1 MRRIKNA
8 LMYLCKKPL
17 RCIFLFSLLAG
28 FFYILCVFLKSMAWS
43 GNDLI
48 TVPIIGGLIG
58 LFFIAPFLL
67 TLCNIFYL
75 VIPSP
80 PNQDRKAGLRTEITT
95 ILFGALCSCLYA
107 PMTDIQW
114 DKNWTE
120 QLYNSSL
127 HTPLATWTLPT
138 VVVIALVA
146 VLGYL
151 LLRLRPIHT
160 LPPLLSVLAIG
171 AMYLGAGLCM
181 TWIIQLL
188 KHNLLLCLYPF
199 NLILIA
205 AKTVKESV
213 CDYQTQTHPLPAG
226 KAPWVLFLFRLLEN
240 AKNWPWLGILFALPL
255 LGILIAVLT
264 LFGQAPDSI
273 IQAWTQTSDWTFS
286 QQVAPQNIHVDM
298 HYLCTVSAGGH
309 RKLVKPL
316 RVGQRHGHRVLVNRQ
331 LCIANAF
338 EQLLQERVPRFHRTV
353 RQFYDRYGYP
363 IARHIH
369 SPYVADAVWL
379 LMKPLEWCFLAVLYL
394 LDTNPENRI
403 AVQYPH
409 APLPKI

>member
-8 LMYLCKKPL
+8 LMYLYKKPL
-17 RCIFLFSLLAG
+17 RCIWSLSFLSVFIIVFLLAFEDITRG
-28 FFYILCVFLKSMAWS
+28 GRS
-43 GNDLI
+43 LI
-48 TVPIIGGLIG
+48 SAPIVAVLIG
-58 LFFIAPFLL
+58 LFLIAPFLL

-80 PNQDRKAGLRTEITT
+80 PNQDKKAGLRIEITT
-95 ILFGALCSCLYA
+95 ILFGALCSWLYA

-138 VVVIALVA
+138 VIVIALVA

-171 AMYLGAGLCM
+171 AMYLGAGICL

-188 KHNLLLCLYPF
+188 KHDLLLCLYPF

-205 AKTVKESV
+205 SKTVKEAV

-226 KAPWVLFLFRLLEN
+226 KAPWILFLFRLSEN

-338 EQLLQERVPRFHRTV
+338 EQLLQERVPRFHRAV
-353 RQFYDRYGYP
+353 RGFYDRFGYP
-363 IARHIH
+363 IARHIR

-394 LDTNPENRI
+394 FDTKPENRI

-409 APLPKI
+409 TPPPKA

>member
-1 MRRIKNA
+1 MKQIKSA
-8 LMYLCKKPL
+8 LHYLYKKPL
-17 RCIFLFSLLAG
+17 QCIFLFSLLAG
-28 FFYILCVFLKSMAWS
+28 FFYVLYIFLQDITWRGS
-43 GNDLI
+43 DLF

-58 LFFIAPFLL
+58 LFFAAPFLL
-67 TLCNIFYL
+67 TVYNIVYL
-75 VIPSP
+75 VISRP
-80 PNQDRKAGLRTEITT
+80 QKEDRKADLTTEITT
-95 ILFGALCSCLYA
+95 ILFGALCSFLYS
-107 PMTDIQW
+107 PLTDIQW
-114 DKNWTE
+114 DKNWAE

-127 HTPLATWTLPT
+127 HTPIATWTLPS
-138 VVVIALVA
+138 VIVIALVA
-146 VLGYL
+146 VSGYL

-171 AMYLGAGLCM
+171 AMYLGAGLCL
-181 TWIIQLL
+181 TWIIQLC
-188 KHNLLLCLYPF
+188 KHELLLCLYPF

-205 AKTVKESV
+205 AKTVKEAIF
-213 CDYQTQTHPLPAG
+213 DYQPNPLPAG
-226 KAPWVLFLFRLLEN
+226 KAPWVLFLFRLWEN
-240 AKNWPWLGILFALPL
+240 AKNWPWLGILFTLPL
-255 LGILIAVLT
+255 MGILIAVLT

-286 QQVAPQNIHVDM
+286 QQVAPQNIHMDM

-338 EQLLQERVPRFHRTV
+338 EQLLQERVPRFHRAV
-353 RQFYDRYGYP
+353 RGFYDRFGYP

-369 SPYVADAVWL
+369 SPYVADAIWL

-394 LDTNPENRI
+394 FDTKPENRI

-409 APLPKI
+409 APLPKT

>member
-1 MRRIKNA
+1 MKQLKSA
-8 LMYLCKKPL
+8 LRYLYKKPL

-28 FFYILCVFLKSMAWS
+28 FLYTLRISLR
-43 GNDLI
+43 DI
-48 TVPIIGGLIG
+48 TWRENEVLLLPIICGLIA
-58 LFFIAPFLL
+58 LFFVAPFLL
-67 TLCNIFYL
+67 TVYNIVYL
-75 VIPSP
+75 VIPRS
-80 PNQDRKAGLRTEITT
+80 QKEGRKAGLCTEVTT
-95 ILFGALCSCLYA
+95 ILFGALCSFLYA
-107 PMTDIQW
+107 PLTNIQW
-114 DKNWTE
+114 DKNWAE

-127 HTPLATWTLPT
+127 HTPIATWTLPT
-138 VVVIALVA
+138 VIVIALVA
-146 VLGYL
+146 VVGYL
-151 LLRLRPIHT
+151 LLRLRPIHS
-160 LPPLLSVLAIG
+160 LPPLLAVLAIG
-171 AMYLGAGLCM
+171 AMYLGAGLCV

-205 AKTVKESV
+205 AKTAKEAI
-213 CDYQTQTHPLPAG
+213 CDYRPNPMPAG
-226 KAPWVLFLFRLLEN
+226 KAPWVLFLFRLWEN

-255 LGILIAVLT
+255 MGILIAVLT

-286 QQVAPQNIHVDM
+286 QQVAPQNIHMDM

-338 EQLLQERVPRFHRTV
+338 EQLLQERVPRFHRAV
-353 RQFYDRYGYP
+353 RGFYDRFGYP

-369 SPYVADAVWL
+369 SPYVADAIWL

-394 LDTNPENRI
+394 FDTKPENRI

-409 APLPKI
+409 APLPKE

>member
-1 MRRIKNA
+1 MKQ
-8 LMYLCKKPL
+8 LKKVLQYFYQKPL

-28 FFYILCVFLKSMAWS
+28 FIYVLRIFLKTANWL
-43 GNDLI
+43 GDDLI
-48 TVPIIGGLIG
+48 TVPVAGGLIG

-67 TLCNIFYL
+67 TVCNIFYL

-95 ILFGALCSCLYA
+95 ILFGALCSFLYA
-107 PMTDIQW
+107 PITNIQW
-114 DKNWTE
+114 DQDWTQ

-127 HTPLATWTLPT
+127 HTPVATWTLPT
-138 VVVIALVA
+138 VIVIALVA

-151 LLRLRPIHT
+151 LLRLRSVHT

-171 AMYLGAGLCM
+171 AMYLGTGLCLV
-181 TWIIQLL
+181 WIIQLCR
-188 KHNLLLCLYPF
+188 HEPLLCLYPF

-205 AKTVKESV
+205 AKTVKELIR
-213 CDYQTQTHPLPAG
+213 DYQTQPHPLPAG
-226 KAPWVLFLFRLLEN
+226 KASWILFLFRLLEN
-240 AKNWPWLGILFALPL
+240 AKKWPWLGLLFALPL
-255 LGILIAVLT
+255 LGVLIAVLT

-286 QQVAPQNIHVDM
+286 QQIAPQNIYQDM

-338 EQLLQERVPRFHRTV
+338 EQLLQERAPRFHRVV

-363 IARHIH
+363 IARHIR
-369 SPYVADAVWL
+369 SPYAADAVWL

-394 LDTNPENRI
+394 FDTKPENRI

-409 APLPKI
+409 APLPKA

>member
-1 MRRIKNA
+1 MKQLKSA
-8 LMYLCKKPL
+8 LRYLYKKPV
-17 RCIFLFSLLAG
+17 RCISLSSLLAG
-28 FFYILCVFLKSMAWS
+28 FLYIFCISLKDINWISE
-43 GNDLI
+43 GLI
-48 TVPIIGGLIG
+48 IVPIIGCLTG
-58 LFFIAPFLL
+58 LFLITPFLL
-67 TLCNIFYL
+67 TVYNVIYL
-75 VIPSP
+75 VVPRP
-80 PNQDRKAGLRTEITT
+80 QKEGRKAGLTTEITT
-95 ILFGALCSCLYA
+95 ILFGAFCSLFYA
-107 PMTDIQW
+107 PTTKIQW
-114 DKNWTE
+114 DKDWTE
-120 QLYNSSL
+120 QLYNGSL

-138 VVVIALVA
+138 VVVVALVA
-146 VLGYL
+146 VVGYL
-151 LLRLRPIHT
+151 LLRLRPIHS
-160 LPPLLSVLAIG
+160 LPPLLAVLAIG
-171 AMYLGAGLCM
+171 AMYLGAGLCLA
-181 TWIIQLL
+181 WIIQLC

-205 AKTVKESV
+205 AKTVKEAI
-213 CDYQTQTHPLPAG
+213 CDYQDQPHPLPAG
-226 KAPWVLFLFRLLEN
+226 KAPWVLLLFRLWEN

-286 QQVAPQNIHVDM
+286 QQVAPQNIHMDM

-338 EQLLQERVPRFHRTV
+338 EQLLQERVPRFHRAV
-353 RQFYDRYGYP
+353 RGFYDRFGYP
-363 IARHIH
+363 IARHIR
-369 SPYVADAVWL
+369 SPYVADAIWL

-394 LDTNPENRI
+394 FDTKPENRI

-409 APLPKI
+409 TTPPKP